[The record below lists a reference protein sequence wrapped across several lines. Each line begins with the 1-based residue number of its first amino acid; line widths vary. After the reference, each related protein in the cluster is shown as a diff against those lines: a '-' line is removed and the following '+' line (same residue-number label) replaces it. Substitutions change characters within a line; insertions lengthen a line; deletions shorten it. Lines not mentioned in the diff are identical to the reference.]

1 MLQRVSRMWVAVAV
15 ATVVALGA
23 IAVQHLRGVFG
34 SDAIFTETAP
44 QARPLPQT
52 TVKTVTYE
60 VLGEGAASGRLSYL
74 DANSRSHDLQFDS
87 LPWSRTITT
96 TLPSVLAS
104 LVAQGDESA
113 LRCRITVNGQVKD
126 EHVAATAG
134 TQTFCLVKAA

>member
-1 MLQRVSRMWVAVAV
+1 MLHKVGRIWVVLAVVAVGAFGAV
-15 ATVVALGA
+15 
-23 IAVQHLRGVFG
+23 AVQHLRGVFG
-34 SDAIFTETAP
+34 SDPIFTETAP
-44 QARPLPQT
+44 QARQLPQT

-60 VLGEGAASGRLSYL
+60 VLGEGSVSGRLSYL

-113 LRCRITVNGQVKD
+113 LGCRITVNGQVKD
-126 EHVAATAG
+126 EHAPTAAG